1 MCRTQLT
8 GRQSTGVAKRAL
20 NENRDSQ
27 SMCKMWDV
35 WVCVEFS
42 AMTWSGISRKA
53 CKRQA
58 RHATSVL
65 SAVMEATP
73 GSAHTALAMTVGLAS
88 AGAAR
93 G

>member
-35 WVCVEFS
+35 WVCVEFIRNDMVRNFQES
-42 AMTWSGISRKA
+42 M
-53 CKRQA
+53 
-58 RHATSVL
+58 
-65 SAVMEATP
+65 
-73 GSAHTALAMTVGLAS
+73 
-88 AGAAR
+88 
-93 G
+93 